1 MQHRERFTA
10 WLANP
15 DVPAFID
22 WIESHSPLDRVDIL
36 TEFNE
41 WIKEFNAQDGDV
53 TTARMIQEME
63 EHLDAYQDSY
73 LEHKLAELNMEIA
86 KDEADK
92 AIADYVSYAEEA
104 RAYVR
109 QCIELNAPNAD
120 EAREVAWKMIDLEQQ
135 SGLYRP
141 EEWAWLTQ
149 K

>member
-15 DVPAFID
+15 DVPAFED
-22 WIESHSPLDRVDIL
+22 WIESHSPLDRVEIL

-41 WIKEFNAQDGDV
+41 WAEELNAQDGNE
-53 TTARMIQEME
+53 TTTRMIEDVQ

-73 LEHKLAELNMEIA
+73 LEWKLAELNMEIA

-109 QCIELNAPNAD
+109 EFIELNAPNAD
-120 EAREVAWKMIDLEQQ
+120 EAREVARKMIDLEQQ

-141 EEWAWLTQ
+141 EEWAWFEE
-149 K
+149 